1 LLIHRPEAVA
11 DRLHELLFDDELN
24 ATAFRAITSTATLH
38 DAIAGADPDSAA
50 LLQRLAVEDAV
61 DDADGILT
69 RLAQEAGRRAL
80 ADIDAEAR
88 HAANPLDYAALVE
101 WLKLTIEQLSEPDLA
116 LDASSVLVA
125 WLMDRL
131 QVEA

>member
-1 LLIHRPEAVA
+1 LIHRPEAVA
-11 DRLHELLFDDELN
+11 DRMPELLFDDELN
-24 ATAFRAITSTATLH
+24 AAAYRAVTSTSTLH
-38 DAIAGADPDSAA
+38 EAIAGAEPAVVA

-61 DDADGILT
+61 DDGDGVLT

-88 HAANPLDYAALVE
+88 HAENPLDYAALVE